1 MELGEINDSDNLTSL
16 EHTVSLE
23 NLEDGTIY
31 YVQAFSNT
39 EEENAYSA
47 LYAFA
52 TQSTSSGKIRLCF
65 NNSIDTNVATIENAQ
80 FSGVYTND
88 SIKAYI
94 DKAMHTLD
102 VAVYNHSDAMITTA
116 INDAY
121 DRGVRVRYITCES
134 TATMALGSLN
144 DNIPVLERPEVMGIM
159 HNKFIIIDA
168 DVADSTWVLSGST
181 NWTSEQIFNDPNHII
196 MVQDQSVARTYELE
210 FNEMWGSDG
219 DEPDAANAKFGS
231 DKSNNI
237 YC

>member
-1 MELGEINDSDNLTSL
+1 
-16 EHTVSLE
+16 
-23 NLEDGTIY
+23 
-31 YVQAFSNT
+31 
-39 EEENAYSA
+39 
-47 LYAFA
+47 
-52 TQSTSSGKIRLCF
+52 
-65 NNSIDTNVATIENAQ
+65 
-80 FSGVYTND
+80 
-88 SIKAYI
+88 
-94 DKAMHTLD
+94 
-102 VAVYNHSDAMITTA
+102 MITTA

-134 TATMALGSLN
+134 TATMALVSLN
-144 DNIPVLERPEVMGIM
+144 DNIPVLERPEVIGIM

-231 DKSNNI
+231 DKSNNTPHQFLSLI
-237 YC
+237 HI